1 MVSERCFNFTTVL
14 LGWSHISKDLFAW
27 RDYFLVQLLL
37 CAPAHL
43 LYRNE
48 NTHRELFN
56 ESVKI
61 SINSNRCIVNFHW
74 QSLIA
79 LYRCSHCVVYYMRSY
94 RHWLKFNQRNIWW
107 NEAISSPK
115 LRALTSTC
123 SPHTRNG
130 SLWPPFKC
138 TFKFIENVHLNNL
151 ENGN

>member
-74 QSLIA
+74 QSL
-79 LYRCSHCVVYYMRSY
+79 SHC
-94 RHWLKFNQRNIWW
+94 I
-107 NEAISSPK
+107 A
-115 LRALTSTC
+115 ALTVLFTICAHIDTDWNSIKEIYGEMKRFLVPNC
-123 SPHTRNG
+123 GRSPAHAHRIHETVVSGRLSNA
-130 SLWPPFKC
+130 
-138 TFKFIENVHLNNL
+138 HLNL
-151 ENGN
+151 LKMCI